1 MNRLDLVAVT
11 LSVLALVLSPVGHL
25 VPASAALG
33 LWACGV
39 VVGHVSLY
47 RLRRDPVAL
56 PFDVRLS
63 RGLLVASW
71 ISVGGVLDPLALSAD
86 AAALWAGLL
95 ALVTVAVGTPR
106 GR

>member
-1 MNRLDLVAVT
+1 MNHLDVVAVI

-25 VPASAALG
+25 VPASVGLA

-39 VVGHVSLY
+39 AVGHVSLY

-56 PFDVRLS
+56 PLDVRLS

-71 ISVGGVLDPLALSAD
+71 ISVGGALDPLALSAD
-86 AAALWAGLL
+86 AAALWAGVLML
-95 ALVTVAVGTPR
+95 GTVAVCSPR
-106 GR
+106 MP